1 MKILLLE
8 DDIPLNKSIND
19 ALTYSGYEVD
29 TLNYL
34 ISIIAYIDPDIPF
47 LETGHNFSDNTEQ
60 MVKAFQKKYKDIKIR
75 FISRFPYGI
84 HYTYND
90 NKIIV
95 IAVFHTSRSPKNW
108 SKRLGL

>member
-1 MKILLLE
+1 MRDIQFTKEALFDIEAAVLWYEEQRTGLSYDFELCLEAGIDAILRNPE
-8 DDIPLNKSIND
+8 
-19 ALTYSGYEVD
+19 
-29 TLNYL
+29 
-34 ISIIAYIDPDIPF
+34 
-47 LETGHNFSDNTEQ
+47 
-60 MVKAFQKKYKDIKIR
+60 AFQKKYKDIKIR

-84 HYTYND
+84 HYRYKE